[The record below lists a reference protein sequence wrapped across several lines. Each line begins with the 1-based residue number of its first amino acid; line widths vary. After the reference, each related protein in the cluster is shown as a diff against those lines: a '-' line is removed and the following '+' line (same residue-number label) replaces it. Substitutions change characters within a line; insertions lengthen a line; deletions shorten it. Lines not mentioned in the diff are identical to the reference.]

1 LKSPYLQFSF
11 TFFIEYRETLEARRY
26 STYRNDANNLHSQ
39 MPKRKQ
45 TVGGR
50 VEPKKREWIEREAE
64 KRDRSISY
72 IVNEL
77 ITESIKRRE
86 QEREEAVPA

>member
-1 LKSPYLQFSF
+1 
-11 TFFIEYRETLEARRY
+11 
-26 STYRNDANNLHSQ
+26 

-50 VEPKKREWIEREAE
+50 VEPKKRQWIEREAE
-64 KRDRSISY
+64 DRDRSISY

-77 ITESIKRRE
+77 ITESIERRE
-86 QEREEAVPA
+86 QEHEDEAVPA

>member
-1 LKSPYLQFSF
+1 MLRVAILGTEVATSCL
-11 TFFIEYRETLEARRY
+11 
-26 STYRNDANNLHSQ
+26 TYRNDANNLHSQ
-39 MPKRKQ
+39 VPKRKQ

-86 QEREEAVPA
+86 REREEEPVPA

>member
-1 LKSPYLQFSF
+1 M
-11 TFFIEYRETLEARRY
+11 
-26 STYRNDANNLHSQ
+26 AN
-39 MPKRKQ
+39 RKQ

-50 VEPKKREWIEREAE
+50 VEPEKRAWIEREAE

-77 ITESIKRRE
+77 ITESIERH
-86 QEREEAVPA
+86 EREREDKPVPA

>member
-1 LKSPYLQFSF
+1 
-11 TFFIEYRETLEARRY
+11 
-26 STYRNDANNLHSQ
+26 

-50 VEPKKREWIEREAE
+50 VEPKKRKWIEREAE

-77 ITESIKRRE
+77 ITESIERRE
-86 QEREEAVPA
+86 RDREEEAVPA